1 MHFKTSL
8 KEVEDNMIIK
18 NFIRFLV
25 LAIMNYSILFFSA
38 NANVYQLFLDLE
50 KIKVLN
56 EFKELNLY
64 ILISLSVPV
73 LCLFLI
79 YFFKPF
85 IEIYLLHFLKFN
97 FYLLINLLSVSTI
110 YIVFRI
116 YGYDRI
122 NMLIYLIFAS
132 IFLYKTDN
140 L

>member
-1 MHFKTSL
+1 MLTR
-8 KEVEDNMIIK
+8 NI
-18 NFIRFLV
+18 IRFIGLS
-25 LAIMNYSILFFSA
+25 LMNYSVLFFSS

-50 KIKVLN
+50 KTKIIS
-56 EFKELNLY
+56 EFNELNLY

-79 YFFKPF
+79 YFFRPF
-85 IEIYLLHFLKFN
+85 IEIYLLHFVKFN
-97 FYLLINLLSVSTI
+97 FYLLINLLSISTI

-122 NMLIYLIFAS
+122 NMLFYLLIAS
-132 IFLYKTDN
+132 LFLYKTDS

>member
-1 MHFKTSL
+1 MLTR
-8 KEVEDNMIIK
+8 NI
-18 NFIRFLV
+18 IRFIGLS
-25 LAIMNYSILFFSA
+25 LMNYSVLFFSS

-50 KIKVLN
+50 KTKIIS
-56 EFKELNLY
+56 EFNELNLY

-122 NMLIYLIFAS
+122 NMLIYLLIAS
-132 IFLYKTDN
+132 MFLYKTDS

>member
-1 MHFKTSL
+1 ML
-8 KEVEDNMIIK
+8 ARNI
-18 NFIRFLV
+18 IRFIGLT
-25 LAIMNYSILFFSA
+25 LMNYSVLFFSS
-38 NANVYQLFLDLE
+38 NANVYQFFLDLE
-50 KIKVLN
+50 KTKIIS
-56 EFKELNLY
+56 EFNELNLY

-79 YFFKPF
+79 YFFRPF
-85 IEIYLLHFLKFN
+85 IEIYLLHFIKFN

-122 NMLIYLIFAS
+122 NMLIYLLIAS
-132 IFLYKTDN
+132 LFLYKTDS

>member
-1 MHFKTSL
+1 ML
-8 KEVEDNMIIK
+8 ARNI
-18 NFIRFLV
+18 IRFIGLS
-25 LAIMNYSILFFSA
+25 LMNYSVLFFSS
-38 NANVYQLFLDLE
+38 NANVYQFFLDLE
-50 KIKVLN
+50 KIKIISEFN
-56 EFKELNLY
+56 EQNLY

-79 YFFKPF
+79 YFFRPF
-85 IEIYLLHFLKFN
+85 IEIYLLHFIKYN

-122 NMLIYLIFAS
+122 NMLIYLLIAS
-132 IFLYKTDN
+132 LFLYKTDN

>member
-1 MHFKTSL
+1 
-8 KEVEDNMIIK
+8 
-18 NFIRFLV
+18 
-25 LAIMNYSILFFSA
+25 MNYSVLFFSS
-38 NANVYQLFLDLE
+38 NANVYQFFLDLE
-50 KIKVLN
+50 KTKIIS
-56 EFKELNLY
+56 EFNELNLY

-79 YFFKPF
+79 YFFRPF
-85 IEIYLLHFLKFN
+85 IEIYLLHFIKFN

-122 NMLIYLIFAS
+122 NMLIYLLIAS
-132 IFLYKTDN
+132 LFLYKTDS

>member
-1 MHFKTSL
+1 ML
-8 KEVEDNMIIK
+8 ARNI
-18 NFIRFLV
+18 IRFIGLS
-25 LAIMNYSILFFSA
+25 LMNFSILFFSSD
-38 NANVYQLFLDLE
+38 ANVYQFFLDLE
-50 KIKVLN
+50 KIRIIS
-56 EFKELNLY
+56 EFNELNLY

-79 YFFKPF
+79 YFFRPF
-85 IEIYLLHFLKFN
+85 IEIYLLHFIKFN

-122 NMLIYLIFAS
+122 NMLIYLLFAS
-132 IFLYKTDN
+132 LFLYKTDS

>member
-1 MHFKTSL
+1 ML
-8 KEVEDNMIIK
+8 ARNI
-18 NFIRFLV
+18 IRFIGLT
-25 LAIMNYSILFFSA
+25 LMNYSVLFFSS
-38 NANVYQLFLDLE
+38 NANVYQFFLDLE
-50 KIKVLN
+50 KTKIIS
-56 EFKELNLY
+56 EFNELNLY

-79 YFFKPF
+79 YFFRPF
-85 IEIYLLHFLKFN
+85 IEIYLLHFIKFN

-122 NMLIYLIFAS
+122 NMLIYLLVAS
-132 IFLYKTDN
+132 LFLYKTDS

>member
-1 MHFKTSL
+1 MLTR
-8 KEVEDNMIIK
+8 NI
-18 NFIRFLV
+18 IRFIGLS
-25 LAIMNYSILFFSA
+25 LMNYSVLFFSS

-50 KIKVLN
+50 KKKIIS
-56 EFKELNLY
+56 EFNELNLY

-79 YFFKPF
+79 YFFRPF
-85 IEIYLLHFLKFN
+85 IEIYLLHFIKFN

-122 NMLIYLIFAS
+122 NMLIYLLFAS
-132 IFLYKTDN
+132 LFLYKTDS

>member
-1 MHFKTSL
+1 
-8 KEVEDNMIIK
+8 MIIK
-18 NFIRFLV
+18 NLIRFLV
-25 LAIMNYSILFFSA
+25 LAIMNFSILFFSA

-50 KIKVLN
+50 KIRLLIEFN
-56 EFKELNLY
+56 ELYLY
-64 ILISLSVPV
+64 ILTSLSVPV

-110 YIVFRI
+110 YILFRI
-116 YGYDRI
+116 SGYDRI
-122 NMLIYLIFAS
+122 NMLIYLLIAS
-132 IFLYKTDN
+132 MFLYKTDS

>member
-1 MHFKTSL
+1 MLTR
-8 KEVEDNMIIK
+8 NI
-18 NFIRFLV
+18 IRFIGLS
-25 LAIMNYSILFFSA
+25 LMNYSVLFFSS
-38 NANVYQLFLDLE
+38 NANVYQFFLDLE
-50 KIKVLN
+50 KTKIIS
-56 EFKELNLY
+56 EFNELNLY

-79 YFFKPF
+79 YFFRPF
-85 IEIYLLHFLKFN
+85 IEIYLLHFIKYN

-122 NMLIYLIFAS
+122 NMLIYLLIAS
-132 IFLYKTDN
+132 LFLYKTDN

>member
-1 MHFKTSL
+1 ML
-8 KEVEDNMIIK
+8 ARNI
-18 NFIRFLV
+18 IRFIGLS
-25 LAIMNYSILFFSA
+25 LMNYSILFYSSD
-38 NANVYQLFLDLE
+38 ANVYQFFLDLE
-50 KIKVLN
+50 KIKIIS
-56 EFKELNLY
+56 EFNELNLY

-79 YFFKPF
+79 YFFRPF
-85 IEIYLLHFLKFN
+85 IEIYLLHFIKFN

-122 NMLIYLIFAS
+122 NMLIYLLIAS
-132 IFLYKTDN
+132 LFLYKTDS

>member
-1 MHFKTSL
+1 ML
-8 KEVEDNMIIK
+8 ARNI
-18 NFIRFLV
+18 IRFIGLS
-25 LAIMNYSILFFSA
+25 LMNYSVLFFSS
-38 NANVYQLFLDLE
+38 NANVYQFFLDLE
-50 KIKVLN
+50 KTKIIS
-56 EFKELNLY
+56 EFNELNLY

-79 YFFKPF
+79 YFFRPF
-85 IEIYLLHFLKFN
+85 IEIYLLHFIKFN

-122 NMLIYLIFAS
+122 NMLIYLLIAS
-132 IFLYKTDN
+132 LFLYKTDS

>member
-1 MHFKTSL
+1 ML
-8 KEVEDNMIIK
+8 ARNI
-18 NFIRFLV
+18 IRFIGLS
-25 LAIMNYSILFFSA
+25 LMNYSVLFFSS
-38 NANVYQLFLDLE
+38 NANVYQFFLDLE
-50 KIKVLN
+50 KIKIIS
-56 EFKELNLY
+56 EFNELNLY

-79 YFFKPF
+79 YFFRPF
-85 IEIYLLHFLKFN
+85 IEIYLLHFIKFN

-122 NMLIYLIFAS
+122 NMLIYLLIAS
-132 IFLYKTDN
+132 LFLYKTDN

>member
-1 MHFKTSL
+1 MLTR
-8 KEVEDNMIIK
+8 NI
-18 NFIRFLV
+18 IRFIGLS
-25 LAIMNYSILFFSA
+25 LMNYSVLFFSS

-50 KIKVLN
+50 KTKIIS
-56 EFKELNLY
+56 EFNELNLY

-79 YFFKPF
+79 YFFRPF
-85 IEIYLLHFLKFN
+85 IEIYLLHFIKFN

-122 NMLIYLIFAS
+122 NMLIYLLFAS
-132 IFLYKTDN
+132 LFLYKTDS

>member
-1 MHFKTSL
+1 ML
-8 KEVEDNMIIK
+8 AK
-18 NFIRFLV
+18 NIIRFIGLS
-25 LAIMNYSILFFSA
+25 LMNYSILFYSSD
-38 NANVYQLFLDLE
+38 ANVYQFFLDLE
-50 KIKVLN
+50 KIKIIS
-56 EFKELNLY
+56 EFSELNLY

-79 YFFKPF
+79 YFFRPF
-85 IEIYLLHFLKFN
+85 IEIYLLHFIKYN

-122 NMLIYLIFAS
+122 NMLIYLLIAS
-132 IFLYKTDN
+132 LFLYKTDN

>member
-1 MHFKTSL
+1 MLTR
-8 KEVEDNMIIK
+8 NI
-18 NFIRFLV
+18 IRFIGLS
-25 LAIMNYSILFFSA
+25 LMNYSVLFFSS
-38 NANVYQLFLDLE
+38 NANVYQFFLDLE
-50 KIKVLN
+50 KTKIIS
-56 EFKELNLY
+56 EFNELNLY

-79 YFFKPF
+79 YFFRPF

-97 FYLLINLLSVSTI
+97 FYLLINLLSISTI

-122 NMLIYLIFAS
+122 NMLFYLLIAS
-132 IFLYKTDN
+132 LFLYKTDS

>member
-1 MHFKTSL
+1 ML
-8 KEVEDNMIIK
+8 ARNI
-18 NFIRFLV
+18 IRFIGLS
-25 LAIMNYSILFFSA
+25 LMNYSILFYSSD
-38 NANVYQLFLDLE
+38 ANVYQFFLDLE
-50 KIKVLN
+50 KIKIIS
-56 EFKELNLY
+56 EFNELNLY

-79 YFFKPF
+79 YFFRPF
-85 IEIYLLHFLKFN
+85 IEIYLLHFIKYN

-122 NMLIYLIFAS
+122 NMLIYLLIAS
-132 IFLYKTDN
+132 LFLYKTDN

>member
-1 MHFKTSL
+1 MLTR
-8 KEVEDNMIIK
+8 NI
-18 NFIRFLV
+18 IRFIGLS
-25 LAIMNYSILFFSA
+25 LMNYSVLFFSS

-50 KIKVLN
+50 KTKIIS
-56 EFKELNLY
+56 EFNELNLY

-79 YFFKPF
+79 YFFRPF
-85 IEIYLLHFLKFN
+85 IEIYLLHFVKFN
-97 FYLLINLLSVSTI
+97 FYLLINLLSISTI

-122 NMLIYLIFAS
+122 NMLIYLLIAS
-132 IFLYKTDN
+132 LFLYKTDS

>member
-1 MHFKTSL
+1 ML
-8 KEVEDNMIIK
+8 ARNI
-18 NFIRFLV
+18 IRFIGLS
-25 LAIMNYSILFFSA
+25 LMNYSVLFFSS
-38 NANVYQLFLDLE
+38 NANVYQFFLDLE
-50 KIKVLN
+50 KIKIISEFN
-56 EFKELNLY
+56 EQNLY

-79 YFFKPF
+79 YFFRPF
-85 IEIYLLHFLKFN
+85 IEIYLLHFIKFN

-122 NMLIYLIFAS
+122 NMLIYLLIAS
-132 IFLYKTDN
+132 LFLYKTDS

>member
-1 MHFKTSL
+1 MLTR
-8 KEVEDNMIIK
+8 NI
-18 NFIRFLV
+18 IRFIGLS
-25 LAIMNYSILFFSA
+25 IMNYSILFFSS
-38 NANVYQLFLDLE
+38 NANVYQFFLDLE
-50 KIKVLN
+50 KIKIIS
-56 EFKELNLY
+56 EFSELNLY

-79 YFFKPF
+79 YFFRPF
-85 IEIYLLHFLKFN
+85 IEIYLLHFIKYN

-122 NMLIYLIFAS
+122 NMLFYLLIAS
-132 IFLYKTDN
+132 LFLYKTDS